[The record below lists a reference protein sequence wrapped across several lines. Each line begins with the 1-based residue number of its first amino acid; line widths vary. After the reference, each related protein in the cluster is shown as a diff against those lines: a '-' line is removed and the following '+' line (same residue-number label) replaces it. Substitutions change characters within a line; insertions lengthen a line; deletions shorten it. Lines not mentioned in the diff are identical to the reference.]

1 MTNNKVKAA
10 FAASVLA
17 SLAVGFGAGRLSA
30 TNDAAGDRLADGT
43 IYAGNNYFSDF
54 AATPADAPGSYT
66 WTNGKRYCEDLEA
79 HGHDDWTL
87 PTMDRLNYLYQDKN
101 TGSFAGT
108 FNENSSAAGWYWS
121 SKEHAS
127 DSSSAWIQSFKD
139 NFDGWVHKDSYEL
152 SVRCVRAE
160 PRHPA

>member
-30 TNDAAGDRLADGT
+30 TNDAAGDSLADGT
-43 IYAGNNYFSDF
+43 IYAGNNYF
-54 AATPADAPGSYT
+54 AATPADAPGLYT
-66 WTNGKRYCEDLEA
+66 WVDGKRYCEDLEA

-87 PTMDRLNYLYQDKN
+87 PTIDRDRLNRLYQNKN

-108 FNENSSAAGWYWS
+108 FNEESNSNARLYWS
-121 SKEHAS
+121 SKEHPS
-127 DSSSAWIQSFKD
+127 DSSIAWSQRFT
-139 NFDGWVHKDSYEL
+139 DGVAVWIHKDYEL
-152 SVRCVRAE
+152 SVRCVRVE
-160 PRHPA
+160 PRP